1 MGSSESLRLR
11 PLAEKRCMLH
21 TVCNI
26 ALNVFLAD
34 KPNTC
39 SRSLCECDKKL
50 AEDLSKLEDTAAM
63 DFRKRFKIL
72 GQRWICKNDDISK
85 VEIISR

>member
-1 MGSSESLRLR
+1 MNEWSKSYFDNFIFNNLNWKS
-11 PLAEKRCMLH
+11 PYDEKPQFER
-21 TVCNI
+21 
-26 ALNVFLAD
+26 FLAD

-63 DFRKRFKIL
+63 DFRTRFKFMN
-72 GQRWICKNDDISK
+72 RPFS
-85 VEIISR
+85 